1 MRTEEKA
8 VKLLRYIMAF
18 LCVLS
23 LLSNSL
29 LAGQQPTAKHA
40 FSLVVREGF
49 GSIRMGD
56 LNTTL
61 RSFNQAFDFAREISP
76 QVLVGEIN
84 AIPDTFRDWEVELQ
98 WNAWWGFSLG
108 ISVSAP
114 ARFYGKSALT
124 YTIVDFA
131 GTQTEDFTYES
142 EVRMSAPLMA
152 SLYKTFSI
160 LPRTKVA
167 LTAGIGFY
175 RARLAQTQLWN
186 FRLPTDATDLTSF
199 YFDVSGRRT
208 GFHGGVAIEYD
219 FNNRFSI
226 LAEGL
231 WRSAKIEHL
240 TGSRSVREQA
250 WDSMGN
256 LLFSVGDSEEGPLY
270 HYIGEDLLTG
280 ELHEWLLVNDF
291 PPPWYGPA
299 FPRDIREA
307 FLDLSGFT
315 FKIGL
320 RIKLF

>member
-1 MRTEEKA
+1 MKSIRHLM
-8 VKLLRYIMAF
+8 VF

-23 LLSNSL
+23 LLSNSM
-29 LAGQQPTAKHA
+29 LAGQQPTAKQA
-40 FSLVVREGF
+40 FSFVVREGF

-61 RSFNQAFDFAREISP
+61 RSINQAFDFARAISP
-76 QVLVGEIN
+76 QRCVGEVQT
-84 AIPDTFRDWEVELQ
+84 IPVTFTDWEMEIQ
-98 WNAWWGFSLG
+98 WAIRWGFSLG
-108 ISVSAP
+108 VSVSAP

-124 YTIVDFA
+124 YMIVDFA
-131 GTQTEDFTYES
+131 GTQTENFTYES

-167 LTAGIGFY
+167 LTGGIGFY
-175 RARLAQTQLWN
+175 RASLAQTQLWN

-208 GFHGGVAIEYD
+208 GFHGGVAFEYE

-231 WRSAKIEHL
+231 WRSAKIERL
-240 TGSRSVREQA
+240 TGSRSAREQA

-256 LLFSVGDSEEGPLY
+256 LLFAVGDSEEGPLY

-291 PPPWYGPA
+291 PPPWYGPD